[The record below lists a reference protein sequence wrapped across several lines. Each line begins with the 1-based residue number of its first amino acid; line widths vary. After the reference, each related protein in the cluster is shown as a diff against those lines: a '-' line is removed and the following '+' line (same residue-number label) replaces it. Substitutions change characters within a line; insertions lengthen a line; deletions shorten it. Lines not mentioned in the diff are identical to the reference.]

1 MTFSCTAVRNALL
14 EHRGHTGADDLGLN
28 AHLDECSE
36 CSVFAR
42 RTMALVALVSTLP
55 RRAAPSELA
64 GLVVAATQAG
74 HRQVRA
80 VNALSALSRL
90 PAPSELGVIAPD
102 DGRPDDGR
110 PDDGRIV
117 AKAPAVLDRLVDE
130 DLRDPAAAISR
141 RFAGRLDRRRAPG
154 VLRARLAGS
163 GWTFRSPRG
172 VRRLLPLAAGVVLL
186 VLTSVLIIRR
196 GRPGSGADDEF
207 QVVYESSLDSMDP
220 MARGLLSGL
229 SGGVVDVHVSP
240 DLRTDGGG
248 K

>member
-1 MTFSCTAVRNALL
+1 MTFTCTAVRDALL
-14 EHRGHTGADDLGLN
+14 EHRGRPEPDDRDLA
-28 AHLDECSE
+28 AHLDGCSE
-36 CSVFAR
+36 CTAFAG
-42 RTMALVALVSTLP
+42 RTVSLVALVSTLP

-74 HRQVRA
+74 HRQERA
-80 VNALSALSRL
+80 VAAFSALSRL
-90 PAPSELGVIAPD
+90 PAPAALEVIALD
-102 DGRPDDGR
+102 DARLDDAPIG
-110 PDDGRIV
+110 

-163 GWTFRSPRG
+163 SWTLRAPRG
-172 VRRLLPLAAGVVLL
+172 FRLALPLAASLALL
-186 VLTSVLIIRR
+186 VLASVLILRR
-196 GRPGSGADDEF
+196 GRPGSGGDDEF
-207 QVVYESSLDSMDP
+207 QFVYESSLDSMDP

-229 SGGVVDVHVSP
+229 SGGVVDVQASP
-240 DLRTDGGG
+240 DIRTDGGG